1 MQLLEEPDPALRG
14 DKPKEPDSPVR
25 VIAVCLCPGTEMPLL
40 RNNLSYSSLFIIFHS
55 APLAL
60 CGLTSVD
67 GKQEAPVCLAVW
79 FQWNF
84 IHPDDLCRN
93 RIRRQIH
100 RKLGAQRPQLVLFRN
115 GLRVCSRNHKGG

>member
-25 VIAVCLCPGTEMPLL
+25 GIAVCLFPGTEMPLL

-60 CGLTSVD
+60 CGLTPVD

-84 IHPDDLCRN
+84 IHPDDL
-93 RIRRQIH
+93 
-100 RKLGAQRPQLVLFRN
+100 
-115 GLRVCSRNHKGG
+115 